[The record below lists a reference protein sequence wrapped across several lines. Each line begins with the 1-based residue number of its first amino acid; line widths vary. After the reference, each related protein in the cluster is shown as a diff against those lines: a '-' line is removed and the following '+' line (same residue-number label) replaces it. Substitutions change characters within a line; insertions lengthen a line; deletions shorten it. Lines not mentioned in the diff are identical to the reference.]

1 MSALLLLVFTTL
13 LHEAEVPGLSIAR
26 IERGK
31 IASVRHYGV
40 MNAETRQPVTDA
52 TVFESASLT
61 KPLFAYAVM
70 GLVKRGAIELDKPL
84 IAYLPEPVSD
94 ERMKAITARMVLSH
108 TTGFQN
114 EVMPG
119 DTLRLQFAPG
129 EKFGYSGAGF
139 LYLQRVV
146 EHITRKP
153 LPQLMRELVFEPL
166 GMRDSSY
173 VWLPSY
179 EPRKAWGHSM
189 GGSVRARRKPN
200 VPTVA
205 TLHTTTR
212 DYAKFVVAV
221 MKDSRGM
228 LEPQVDAAPH
238 VKWGLGWALEETPRG
253 QAFWHWGENHGEI
266 HTFVMAYP
274 NGDGVVVFTNSGNGH
289 SIMPELV
296 ANTLGGEHPA
306 FAFMGYDGYRAP
318 VKVVLRD
325 VLARGASAA
334 LANGAADSL
343 TEAQINRIGYVLLEK
358 KRNADAIAIFRLNVQ
373 RFPQSFNVYDSLGE
387 AYAAA
392 GDLANAI
399 ANYQR
404 SLEVKALKAP

>member
-1 MSALLLLVFTTL
+1 MRDG
-13 LHEAEVPGLSIAR
+13 EVPGVSIAR
-26 IERGK
+26 IERGR

-40 MNAETRQPVTDA
+40 TNAETRQPVHDA

-70 GLVKRGAIELDKPL
+70 ELVERGAIDLDKPL
-84 IAYLPEPVSD
+84 IEYLPEPVND
-94 ERMKAITARMVLSH
+94 ERMKAITARMVLAH

-129 EKFGYSGAGF
+129 ERFGYSGAGY

-146 EHITRKP
+146 EHVTRKP
-153 LPQLMRELVFEPL
+153 LPQLMRELVFAPL

-179 EPRKAWGHSM
+179 ESRKAWGHTAA
-189 GGSVRARRKPN
+189 GTVRERRRPA
-200 VPTVA
+200 VATVA

-212 DYAKFVVAV
+212 DYAKFVVAM

-228 LEPQVDAAPH
+228 LAPQVK
-238 VKWGLGWALEETPRG
+238 VNEQISWGLGWALEG
-253 QAFWHWGENHGEI
+253 KAFWHWGENNGEF
-266 HTFVMAYP
+266 HTFVMARP
-274 NGDGVVVFTNSGNGH
+274 DGDGVVVLTNSGNGH
-289 SIMPELV
+289 SIMPEIV
-296 ANTLGGEHPA
+296 AETLGQGEHPA

-325 VLARGASAA
+325 VLARGPSA
-334 LANGAADSL
+334 LGNSSL
-343 TEAQINRIGYVLLEK
+343 TEQQINRIGYVLLEK
-358 KRNADAIAIFRLNVQ
+358 KRVPDAIGVFQVNVQ
-373 RFPQSFNVYDSLGE
+373 RFPESANVYDSLAE
-387 AYAAA
+387 AVATMLRMVRLR
-392 GDLANAI
+392 G
-399 ANYQR
+399 
-404 SLEVKALKAP
+404 